1 MMMDEI
7 DNNNGELFRYFGDSA
22 ALSSR
27 VETESHLACWAVWV
41 VGSLWPETGED
52 GGDMRNNTSYYKY

>member
-1 MMMDEI
+1 MDEI

-41 VGSLWPETGED
+41 VGSLWPETRGTI
-52 GGDMRNNTSYYKY
+52 RAIINIKPC